1 MWVCEKMGKT
11 SNILWTWSVLT
22 WFDHEIW
29 WYSWF
34 SDRASMIWSRLTFRE
49 CRTMSFNEFPMLVN
63 SIANQLP
70 TVGVCMCVPSS
81 ACRIKTWSRVAFC
94 GCCYQ
99 EAIPCW
105 WLSVQCIFLR
115 DICDSPAEV
124 FLPMKAGQRYG
135 MCFSSQNSDW
145 LAVPCQK
152 SGTCDG
158 QVRLLVKSAGNPTL
172 NTGHWPYKFH
182 RINHITTYIWGHY
195 QDHQHVSQGAM
206 YMGISSCSKTL
217 IIISINSWLMW
228 LLHIIP

>member
-145 LAVPCQK
+145 LAVHARSQGLAMVK
-152 SGTCDG
+152 SGFWSSLLEIQHWI
-158 QVRLLVKSAGNPTL
+158 QVIDLTS
-172 NTGHWPYKFH
+172 F
-182 RINHITTYIWGHY
+182 I
-195 QDHQHVSQGAM
+195 VS
-206 YMGISSCSKTL
+206 
-217 IIISINSWLMW
+217 IISQPIYGVIIKIINMYHRVQCIWEY
-228 LLHIIP
+228 HPAVKH